1 MICVYDYLLDCILN
15 EIPIFLLNIVSITD
29 TDHTSERCQAM
40 CVEMAYRTESC
51 DMYKLMSH
59 N

>member
-1 MICVYDYLLDCILN
+1 MIIFLIAFSMKYH
-15 EIPIFLLNIVSITD
+15 FLLNIVSITD
-29 TDHTSERCQAM
+29 TDHASERCQAM